1 MATTVQPLF
10 GVATVRKNDCEKIL
24 TCLKNLS
31 IGYLQSIT
39 PLIQTMRTLA
49 DSSTRR
55 RTSYGRQKSV
65 NKEPRTIRG
74 IWSFAP
80 VELLNQS
87 RRTCLVRIYVNAKAL
102 RYKPRRTVSR
112 IIQDKLN
119 ALARFHSLLK
129 ANGRISIRLKTY
141 SIEALQTPTSL
152 MLISAVGA
160 VIASHSRPISFSSL
174 SATGP
179 AQSYGLQDPQDPEK
193 ADTPHEH
200 HPDAYYKSPGKW
212 WCGYQGEDTVVLDDY
227 RADWCTYGV
236 LLRWADRYPCL
247 IETKGGT
254 IPLLC
259 KLIIIT
265 TCKTPQETF
274 PNKYDRQ
281 LERRISEVIIKKM
294 PLSE

>member
-193 ADTPHEH
+193 ADTP
-200 HPDAYYKSPGKW
+200 
-212 WCGYQGEDTVVLDDY
+212 TN
-227 RADWCTYGV
+227 
-236 LLRWADRYPCL
+236 
-247 IETKGGT
+247 T
-254 IPLLC
+254 IPTP
-259 KLIIIT
+259 T
-265 TCKTPQETF
+265 TSPRANGGAAIKEKIPSYLMTIGPTGAPMVCSSDGLTGTPVSSKQRGGQS
-274 PNKYDRQ
+274 P
-281 LERRISEVIIKKM
+281 S
-294 PLSE
+294 SAS